1 MTTAS
6 RPTWCPAKGDELD
19 INAAPSLYYSAK
31 DQIAHK
37 KLKIR
42 QPGQSSV
49 EEIEKKRIKFDK
61 ATEEKLKLLASLS
74 QRFDE
79 DGDADEHVSEHG
91 IGTSGV
97 QPDTHDG
104 LENEPENESQN
115 QNTNVGLDEPEHGGS
130 FEQEQ
135 NSDDQ
140 EEDDTEL
147 LLLELE
153 KIKRE
158 RMEERKKLEDT
169 EDSVIM
175 GSNPL
180 RFQNQKK
187 AAAVVPWTEDTVF
200 RNQGT
205 GEFKPQK
212 RFINDMGRS
221 DFHHPQ
227 TADIQI

>member
-1 MTTAS
+1 M
-6 RPTWCPAKGDELD
+6 
-19 INAAPSLYYSAK
+19 
-31 DQIAHK
+31 
-37 KLKIR
+37 
-42 QPGQSSV
+42 
-49 EEIEKKRIKFDK
+49 
-61 ATEEKLKLLASLS
+61 LASLS

-221 DFHHPQ
+221 DFHRKFMEKY
-227 TADIQI
+227 IK